1 MKAKYLFTF
10 LFCSLLVSCGPSD
23 TECAQTLLD
32 EARLLVDNGQWRQA
46 RIVLDSLHATYPR
59 EVEQRRIAQA
69 MEDNI
74 TYMEAKRTLAYADS
88 ILPPLLT
95 QADKLLKQFKYEKN
109 EKYEDKGRY
118 VHRLLNTGSNTARNF
133 LQAYVRDDRQTIVKS
148 YYYGSTAVKQQ
159 QISLSSQG
167 EEVRFAGSNHA
178 FEAEGWHEIMTFEDE
193 YALQL
198 LNFIS
203 THINDRVRVHG
214 AGEKPIHTWVYYLN
228 DTEKNALSQTYQ
240 LGFLMKDI
248 LRLEQMRNASLNQ
261 MSRYERK
268 YPDPTH

>member
-59 EVEQRRIAQA
+59 EVEQRRIAKA

-74 TYMEAKRTLAYADS
+74 TYMEAERTLAYADS

-133 LQAYVRDDRQTIVKS
+133 LQHMFETTDKP
-148 YYYGSTAVKQQ
+148 
-159 QISLSSQG
+159 LSR
-167 EEVRFAGSNHA
+167 V
-178 FEAEGWHEIMTFEDE
+178 ITMVL
-193 YALQL
+193 LQL
-198 LNFIS
+198 SNSRFLFHRKVKKCDSREAIMLS
-203 THINDRVRVHG
+203 
-214 AGEKPIHTWVYYLN
+214 KPR
-228 DTEKNALSQTYQ
+228 D
-240 LGFLMKDI
+240 GM
-248 LRLEQMRNASLNQ
+248 RL
-261 MSRYERK
+261 
-268 YPDPTH
+268 